1 MTQLTVKKQTGAALR
16 MKRKR
21 LENDV
26 PYKLLLIIRQKT
38 KLHDDFLQSI
48 SYRYKT
54 K

>member
-26 PYKLLLIIRQKT
+26 PYKLLLIRQKT
-38 KLHDDFLQSI
+38 KLHDDFLQSS